1 MSFST
6 SSSRPEQVSAAHSW
20 AVLVCLSV
28 LQFLIAV
35 DVTVVNVALPS
46 IGNDLGVNPR
56 GLTWVVVG
64 YTIAGGGLLML
75 GGRLGD
81 VFGRRRLLLTGTAI
95 FGAASLMAGLADSFA
110 LLVIARLLQG
120 AGEALALPAAMA
132 TIVLLFP
139 EGKARSRALSVW
151 AAVASCGLVL
161 GFVLS
166 GIITEHLGWRW
177 IFLIAVPFILFVLLA
192 TVVLLPRDQK
202 QERAPLDF
210 LGSILLTSAPLLFA
224 FGVVEAG
231 ENTGNL
237 PWLAIAALVGAS
249 VAAGLFVTVERR
261 AANPLVP
268 LTFFHNRTR
277 VRANLATALLS
288 AALSTSF
295 LLFTFYLQDEIG
307 LSPLEAGLLLLP
319 LAVALI
325 AAVTI
330 VPRLLGRWGARSCIV
345 VGLSSAGVGM
355 IVIAVA
361 AQLEAPAWLLTPAML
376 FIAAGMGFG
385 LVGLQYAAVT
395 EVTEE
400 DAGVASGV
408 QRASDQLG
416 GSAGVTVYVGLGFT
430 SIAHGLSPYVLSSG
444 LAIVG
449 LCIAGA
455 IAARIALPNVEVTNT
470 DSMGSS

>member
-1 MSFST
+1 MSFFTST
-6 SSSRPEQVSAAHSW
+6 SRPEHISTTRSW
-20 AVLVCLSV
+20 AALVCLSV
-28 LQFLIAV
+28 LQFFIAV

-46 IGNDLGVNPR
+46 IGDDFGVDPR

-64 YTIAGGGLLML
+64 YTITGGGLLML

-81 VFGRRRLLLTGTAI
+81 VFGRRRLLLIGTAI
-95 FGAASLMAGLADSFA
+95 FGAASMMAGFA
-110 LLVIARLLQG
+110 ETFAVLVAARLFQG
-120 AGEALALPAAMA
+120 VGEALALPAAMA

-139 EGKARSRALSVW
+139 EGRARTRALSVW

-177 IFLIAVPFILFVLLA
+177 VFLIAVPFILFVLIS
-192 TVVLLPRDQK
+192 TVILLPGDRK
-202 QERAPLDF
+202 QERAPLDI
-210 LGSILLTSAPLLFA
+210 LGSILLTGAPLLFA
-224 FGVVEAG
+224 FGIVEAG
-231 ENTGNL
+231 EGMSWL
-237 PWLAIAALVGAS
+237 PVAALTGAF
-249 VAAGLFVTVERR
+249 VAAILFVGVERR
-261 AANPLVP
+261 ARNPVIP
-268 LTFFHNRTR
+268 LAFFRNRTR

-295 LLFTFYLQDEIG
+295 LLFTFYLQDELG

-325 AAVTI
+325 VAVTV
-330 VPRLLGRWGARSCIV
+330 VPRLMGRWGARSCIIA
-345 VGLSSAGVGM
+345 GLGFAGAGM

-361 AQLEAPAWLLTPAML
+361 AQLDAPAWVLIPAML

-395 EVTEE
+395 GVTDD

-408 QRASDQLG
+408 QRAADQLG
-416 GSAGVTVYVGLGFT
+416 GSAGVTVFVGLGFA
-430 SIAHGLSPYVLSSG
+430 SIAHGVSPYLLSSG
-444 LAIVG
+444 LAIIG
-449 LCIAGA
+449 LGV
-455 IAARIALPNVEVTNT
+455 AAFVARRVAVSDEHTTEQGVNT
-470 DSMGSS
+470 EA

>member
-1 MSFST
+1 MSFFTST
-6 SSSRPEQVSAAHSW
+6 SRPEHISTTRSW
-20 AVLVCLSV
+20 AALVCLSV
-28 LQFLIAV
+28 LQFFIAV

-46 IGNDLGVNPR
+46 IGDDFGVDPR

-64 YTIAGGGLLML
+64 YTITGGGLLML

-81 VFGRRRLLLTGTAI
+81 VFGRRRLLLIGTAI
-95 FGAASLMAGLADSFA
+95 FGAASMMAGFA
-110 LLVIARLLQG
+110 ETFAVLVAARLFQG
-120 AGEALALPAAMA
+120 VGEALALPAAMA

-139 EGKARSRALSVW
+139 EGRARTRALSVW

-177 IFLIAVPFILFVLLA
+177 VFLIAVPFILFVLIA
-192 TVVLLPRDQK
+192 TVILLPGDRK
-202 QERAPLDF
+202 QERAPLDI
-210 LGSILLTSAPLLFA
+210 LGSILLTGAPLLFA
-224 FGVVEAG
+224 FGIVEAG
-231 ENTGNL
+231 EGMSWLPVAALTG
-237 PWLAIAALVGAS
+237 AFIAAI
-249 VAAGLFVTVERR
+249 LFVGVERR
-261 AANPLVP
+261 APNPLIP
-268 LTFFHNRTR
+268 LAFFRNRTR

-295 LLFTFYLQDEIG
+295 LLFTFYLQDELG

-325 AAVTI
+325 VAVTV
-330 VPRLLGRWGARSCIV
+330 VPRLMGRWGARSCIIA
-345 VGLSSAGVGM
+345 GLGFAGAGM

-361 AQLEAPAWLLTPAML
+361 AQLDAPAWVLIPAML

-395 EVTEE
+395 GVTDD

-408 QRASDQLG
+408 QRAADQLG
-416 GSAGVTVYVGLGFT
+416 GSVGVTVFVGLGFA
-430 SIAHGLSPYVLSSG
+430 SIAHGVSPYLLSSG
-444 LAIVG
+444 LAIIG
-449 LCIAGA
+449 LGV
-455 IAARIALPNVEVTNT
+455 AAFVARRVAVSDEHTTEQGVNT
-470 DSMGSS
+470 EA

>member
-1 MSFST
+1 VSFFTST
-6 SSSRPEQVSAAHSW
+6 SRPEHISTTRSW
-20 AVLVCLSV
+20 AALVCLSV
-28 LQFLIAV
+28 LQFFIAV

-46 IGNDLGVNPR
+46 IGDDFGVDPR

-64 YTIAGGGLLML
+64 YTITGGGLLML

-81 VFGRRRLLLTGTAI
+81 VFGRRRLLLIGTAI
-95 FGAASLMAGLADSFA
+95 FGAASMMAGFA
-110 LLVIARLLQG
+110 ETFAVLVAARLFQG
-120 AGEALALPAAMA
+120 VGEALALPAAMA

-139 EGKARSRALSVW
+139 EGRARTRALSVW

-177 IFLIAVPFILFVLLA
+177 VFLIAVPFILFVLIA
-192 TVVLLPRDQK
+192 TVILLPGDRK
-202 QERAPLDF
+202 QERAPLDI
-210 LGSILLTSAPLLFA
+210 LGSILLTGAPLLFA
-224 FGVVEAG
+224 FGIVEAG
-231 ENTGNL
+231 EGMSWL
-237 PWLAIAALVGAS
+237 PVAALTGAF
-249 VAAGLFVTVERR
+249 VAAILFVGVERR
-261 AANPLVP
+261 APNPLIP
-268 LTFFHNRTR
+268 LAFFRNRTR

-295 LLFTFYLQDEIG
+295 LLFTFYLQDELG

-325 AAVTI
+325 VAVTV
-330 VPRLLGRWGARSCIV
+330 VPRLMGRWGARSCIIA
-345 VGLSSAGVGM
+345 GLGFAGAGM

-361 AQLEAPAWLLTPAML
+361 AQLDAPAWVLIPAML

-395 EVTEE
+395 GVTDD

-408 QRASDQLG
+408 QRAADQLG
-416 GSAGVTVYVGLGFT
+416 GSAGVTVFVGLGFA
-430 SIAHGLSPYVLSSG
+430 SIAHGVSPYLLSSG
-444 LAIVG
+444 LAIIG
-449 LCIAGA
+449 LGV
-455 IAARIALPNVEVTNT
+455 AAFVARRVAVSDEHTTEQGVNT
-470 DSMGSS
+470 EA

>member
-1 MSFST
+1 MSFFTST
-6 SSSRPEQVSAAHSW
+6 SRPEHISTTRSW
-20 AVLVCLSV
+20 AALVCLSV
-28 LQFLIAV
+28 LQFFIAV

-46 IGNDLGVNPR
+46 IGDDFGVDPR

-64 YTIAGGGLLML
+64 YTITGGGLLML

-81 VFGRRRLLLTGTAI
+81 VFGRRRLLLIGTAI
-95 FGAASLMAGLADSFA
+95 FGAASMMAGFA
-110 LLVIARLLQG
+110 ETFAVLVAARLFQG
-120 AGEALALPAAMA
+120 VGEALALPAAMA

-139 EGKARSRALSVW
+139 EGRARTRALSVW

-177 IFLIAVPFILFVLLA
+177 VFLIAVPFILFVLIS
-192 TVVLLPRDQK
+192 TVILLPGDRK
-202 QERAPLDF
+202 QERAPLDI
-210 LGSILLTSAPLLFA
+210 LGSILLTGAPLLFA
-224 FGVVEAG
+224 FGIVEAG
-231 ENTGNL
+231 EGMSWLPVAALTG
-237 PWLAIAALVGAS
+237 AFIAAI
-249 VAAGLFVTVERR
+249 LFVGVERR
-261 AANPLVP
+261 APNPLIP
-268 LTFFHNRTR
+268 LAFFRNRTR

-295 LLFTFYLQDEIG
+295 LLFTFYLQDELG

-325 AAVTI
+325 VAVTV
-330 VPRLLGRWGARSCIV
+330 VPRLMGRWGARSCIIA
-345 VGLSSAGVGM
+345 GLGFAGAGM

-361 AQLEAPAWLLTPAML
+361 AQLDAPAWVLIPAML

-395 EVTEE
+395 GVTDD

-408 QRASDQLG
+408 QRAADQLG
-416 GSAGVTVYVGLGFT
+416 GSAGVTVFVGLGFA
-430 SIAHGLSPYVLSSG
+430 SIAHGVSPYLLSSG
-444 LAIVG
+444 LAIIG
-449 LCIAGA
+449 LGV
-455 IAARIALPNVEVTNT
+455 AAFVARRVAVSDEHTTEQGVNT
-470 DSMGSS
+470 EA

>member
-1 MSFST
+1 M
-6 SSSRPEQVSAAHSW
+6 
-20 AVLVCLSV
+20 SV
-28 LQFLIAV
+28 LQFFIAV

-46 IGNDLGVNPR
+46 IGDDFGVDPR

-64 YTIAGGGLLML
+64 YTITGGGLLML

-81 VFGRRRLLLTGTAI
+81 VFGRRRLLLIGTAI
-95 FGAASLMAGLADSFA
+95 FGAASMMAGFA
-110 LLVIARLLQG
+110 ETFAVLVAARLFQG
-120 AGEALALPAAMA
+120 VGEALALPAAMA

-139 EGKARSRALSVW
+139 EGRARTRALSVW

-177 IFLIAVPFILFVLLA
+177 VFLIAVPFILFVLIA
-192 TVVLLPRDQK
+192 TVILLPGDRK
-202 QERAPLDF
+202 QERAPLDI
-210 LGSILLTSAPLLFA
+210 LGSILLTGAPLLFA
-224 FGVVEAG
+224 FGIVEAG
-231 ENTGNL
+231 EGMSWLPVAALTG
-237 PWLAIAALVGAS
+237 AFIAAI
-249 VAAGLFVTVERR
+249 LFVGVERR
-261 AANPLVP
+261 APNPLIP
-268 LTFFHNRTR
+268 LAFFRNRTR

-295 LLFTFYLQDEIG
+295 LLFTFYLQDELG

-325 AAVTI
+325 VAVTV
-330 VPRLLGRWGARSCIV
+330 VPRLMGRWGARSCIIA
-345 VGLSSAGVGM
+345 GLGFAGAGM

-361 AQLEAPAWLLTPAML
+361 AQLDAPAWVLIPAML

-395 EVTEE
+395 GVTDD

-408 QRASDQLG
+408 QRAADQLG
-416 GSAGVTVYVGLGFT
+416 GSAGVTVFVGLGFA
-430 SIAHGLSPYVLSSG
+430 SIAHGVSPYLLSSG
-444 LAIVG
+444 LAIIG
-449 LCIAGA
+449 LGV
-455 IAARIALPNVEVTNT
+455 AAFVARRVAVSDEHTTEQGVNT
-470 DSMGSS
+470 EA

>member
-1 MSFST
+1 MSFFTST
-6 SSSRPEQVSAAHSW
+6 SRPERISTTRSW
-20 AVLVCLSV
+20 AALVCLSV
-28 LQFLIAV
+28 LQFFIAV

-46 IGNDLGVNPR
+46 IGDDFGVDPR

-64 YTIAGGGLLML
+64 YTITGGGLLML

-81 VFGRRRLLLTGTAI
+81 VFGRRRLLLIGTAI
-95 FGAASLMAGLADSFA
+95 FGAASMMAGFA
-110 LLVIARLLQG
+110 ETFAVLVAARLFQG
-120 AGEALALPAAMA
+120 VGEALALPAAMA

-139 EGKARSRALSVW
+139 EGRARTRALSIW

-177 IFLIAVPFILFVLLA
+177 VFLIAVPFILFVLIA
-192 TVVLLPRDQK
+192 TVILLPGDRK
-202 QERAPLDF
+202 QERAPLDI
-210 LGSILLTSAPLLFA
+210 LGSILLTGAPLLFA
-224 FGVVEAG
+224 FGIVEAG
-231 ENTGNL
+231 EGMSWLPVAALTG
-237 PWLAIAALVGAS
+237 AFIAAI
-249 VAAGLFVTVERR
+249 LFVGVERR
-261 AANPLVP
+261 APNPLIP
-268 LTFFHNRTR
+268 LAFFRNRTR

-295 LLFTFYLQDEIG
+295 LLFTFYLQDELG

-325 AAVTI
+325 VAVTV
-330 VPRLLGRWGARSCIV
+330 VPRLMGRWGARSCIIA
-345 VGLSSAGVGM
+345 GLGFAGAGM

-361 AQLEAPAWLLTPAML
+361 AQLDAPAWVLIPAML

-395 EVTEE
+395 GVTDD

-408 QRASDQLG
+408 QRAADQLG
-416 GSAGVTVYVGLGFT
+416 GSAGVTVFVGLGFA
-430 SIAHGLSPYVLSSG
+430 SIAHGVSPYLLSSG
-444 LAIVG
+444 LAIIG
-449 LCIAGA
+449 LGV
-455 IAARIALPNVEVTNT
+455 AAFVARRVAVSDEHTTEQGVNT
-470 DSMGSS
+470 EA

>member
-1 MSFST
+1 MSFFTST
-6 SSSRPEQVSAAHSW
+6 SRPEHISAARSW
-20 AVLVCLSV
+20 AALVCLSV
-28 LQFLIAV
+28 LQFFIAV

-46 IGNDLGVNPR
+46 IGDDFGVDPR

-64 YTIAGGGLLML
+64 YTITGGGLLML

-81 VFGRRRLLLTGTAI
+81 VFGRRRLLLIGTAI
-95 FGAASLMAGLADSFA
+95 FGAASMMAGFA
-110 LLVIARLLQG
+110 ETFAVLVAARLFQG
-120 AGEALALPAAMA
+120 VGEALALPAAMA

-139 EGKARSRALSVW
+139 EGRARTRALSVW

-177 IFLIAVPFILFVLLA
+177 VFLIAVPFILFVLIA
-192 TVVLLPRDQK
+192 TVILLPGDRK
-202 QERAPLDF
+202 QERAPLDI
-210 LGSILLTSAPLLFA
+210 LGSILLTGAPLLFA
-224 FGVVEAG
+224 FGIVEAG
-231 ENTGNL
+231 EGMSWL
-237 PWLAIAALVGAS
+237 PVAALTGAF
-249 VAAGLFVTVERR
+249 VAAILFVGVERR
-261 AANPLVP
+261 ARNPVIP
-268 LTFFHNRTR
+268 LAFFRNRTR

-295 LLFTFYLQDEIG
+295 LLFTFYLQDELG

-325 AAVTI
+325 VAVTV
-330 VPRLLGRWGARSCIV
+330 VPRLMGRWGARSCIIA
-345 VGLSSAGVGM
+345 GLGFAGAGM

-361 AQLEAPAWLLTPAML
+361 AQLDAPAWVLIPAML

-395 EVTEE
+395 GVTDD

-408 QRASDQLG
+408 QRAADQLG
-416 GSAGVTVYVGLGFT
+416 GSAGVTVFVGLGFA
-430 SIAHGLSPYVLSSG
+430 SIAHGVSPYLLSSG
-444 LAIVG
+444 LAIIG
-449 LCIAGA
+449 LGV
-455 IAARIALPNVEVTNT
+455 AAFVARRVAVSDEHTTEQGVNT
-470 DSMGSS
+470 EA

>member
-1 MSFST
+1 MSFFTST
-6 SSSRPEQVSAAHSW
+6 SRPEHISTARSW
-20 AVLVCLSV
+20 AALVCLSV
-28 LQFLIAV
+28 LQFFIAV

-46 IGNDLGVNPR
+46 IGDDFGVDPR

-64 YTIAGGGLLML
+64 YTITGGGLLML

-81 VFGRRRLLLTGTAI
+81 VFGRRRLLLIGTAI
-95 FGAASLMAGLADSFA
+95 FGAASMMAGFA
-110 LLVIARLLQG
+110 ETFAVLVAARLFQG
-120 AGEALALPAAMA
+120 VGEALALPAAMA

-139 EGKARSRALSVW
+139 EGRARTRALSVW

-177 IFLIAVPFILFVLLA
+177 VFLIAVPFILFVLIS
-192 TVVLLPRDQK
+192 TVILLPGDRK
-202 QERAPLDF
+202 QERAPLDI
-210 LGSILLTSAPLLFA
+210 LGSILLTGAPLLFA
-224 FGVVEAG
+224 FGIVEAG
-231 ENTGNL
+231 EGMSWL
-237 PWLAIAALVGAS
+237 PVAALTGAF
-249 VAAGLFVTVERR
+249 VAAILFVGVERR
-261 AANPLVP
+261 APNPVIP
-268 LTFFHNRTR
+268 LAFFRNRTR

-295 LLFTFYLQDEIG
+295 LLFTFYLQDELG

-325 AAVTI
+325 VAVTV
-330 VPRLLGRWGARSCIV
+330 VPRLMGRWGARSCIIA
-345 VGLSSAGVGM
+345 GLGFAGAGM

-361 AQLEAPAWLLTPAML
+361 AQLDAPAWVLIPAML

-395 EVTEE
+395 GVTDD

-408 QRASDQLG
+408 QRAADQLG
-416 GSAGVTVYVGLGFT
+416 GSAGVTVFVGLGFA
-430 SIAHGLSPYVLSSG
+430 SIAHGVSPYLLSSG
-444 LAIVG
+444 LAIIG
-449 LCIAGA
+449 LGV
-455 IAARIALPNVEVTNT
+455 AAFVARRVAVSDEHTTEQGVNT
-470 DSMGSS
+470 EA

>member
-1 MSFST
+1 MSFFTST
-6 SSSRPEQVSAAHSW
+6 SRPEHISTARSW
-20 AVLVCLSV
+20 AALVCLSV
-28 LQFLIAV
+28 LQFFIAV

-46 IGNDLGVNPR
+46 IGDDFGVDPR

-64 YTIAGGGLLML
+64 YTITGGGLLML

-81 VFGRRRLLLTGTAI
+81 VFGRRRLLLIGTAI
-95 FGAASLMAGLADSFA
+95 FGAASMMAGFA
-110 LLVIARLLQG
+110 ETFAVLVAARLFQG
-120 AGEALALPAAMA
+120 VGEALALPAAMA

-139 EGKARSRALSVW
+139 EGRARTRALSVW

-177 IFLIAVPFILFVLLA
+177 VFLIAVPFILFVLIA
-192 TVVLLPRDQK
+192 TVILLPGDRK
-202 QERAPLDF
+202 QERAPLDI
-210 LGSILLTSAPLLFA
+210 LGSILLTGAPLLFA
-224 FGVVEAG
+224 FGIVEAG
-231 ENTGNL
+231 EGMSWLPVAALTG
-237 PWLAIAALVGAS
+237 AFIAAI
-249 VAAGLFVTVERR
+249 LFVGVERR
-261 AANPLVP
+261 APNPLIP
-268 LTFFHNRTR
+268 LAFFRNRTR

-295 LLFTFYLQDEIG
+295 LLFTFYLQDELG

-325 AAVTI
+325 VAVTV
-330 VPRLLGRWGARSCIV
+330 VPRLMGRWGARSCVIA
-345 VGLSSAGVGM
+345 GLGFAGAGM

-361 AQLEAPAWLLTPAML
+361 AQLDAPAWVLIPAML

-395 EVTEE
+395 GVTDD

-408 QRASDQLG
+408 QRAADQLG
-416 GSAGVTVYVGLGFT
+416 GSAGVTVFVGLGFA
-430 SIAHGLSPYVLSSG
+430 SIAHGVSPYLLSSG
-444 LAIVG
+444 LAIIG
-449 LCIAGA
+449 LGV
-455 IAARIALPNVEVTNT
+455 AAFVARRVAVSDEHTTEQGVNT
-470 DSMGSS
+470 EA

>member
-1 MSFST
+1 MSFFTST
-6 SSSRPEQVSAAHSW
+6 SRPEHISTTRSW
-20 AVLVCLSV
+20 AALVCLSV
-28 LQFLIAV
+28 LQFFIAV

-46 IGNDLGVNPR
+46 IGDDFGVDPR

-64 YTIAGGGLLML
+64 YTITGGGLLML

-81 VFGRRRLLLTGTAI
+81 VFGRRRLLLIGTAI
-95 FGAASLMAGLADSFA
+95 FGAASMMAGFA
-110 LLVIARLLQG
+110 ETFAVLVAARLFQG
-120 AGEALALPAAMA
+120 VGEALALPAAMA

-139 EGKARSRALSVW
+139 EGRARTRALSVW

-177 IFLIAVPFILFVLLA
+177 VFLIAVPFILFVLIA
-192 TVVLLPRDQK
+192 TVILLPGDRK
-202 QERAPLDF
+202 QERAPLDI
-210 LGSILLTSAPLLFA
+210 LGSILLTGAPLLFA
-224 FGVVEAG
+224 FGIVEAG
-231 ENTGNL
+231 EGMSWLPVAALTG
-237 PWLAIAALVGAS
+237 AFIAAI
-249 VAAGLFVTVERR
+249 LFVGVERR
-261 AANPLVP
+261 APNPVIP
-268 LTFFHNRTR
+268 LAFFRNRTR

-295 LLFTFYLQDEIG
+295 LLFTFYLQDELG

-325 AAVTI
+325 VAVTV
-330 VPRLLGRWGARSCIV
+330 VPRLMGRWGARSCIIA
-345 VGLSSAGVGM
+345 GLGFAGAGM

-361 AQLEAPAWLLTPAML
+361 AQLDAPAWVLIPAML

-395 EVTEE
+395 GVTDD

-408 QRASDQLG
+408 QRAADQLG
-416 GSAGVTVYVGLGFT
+416 GSAGVTVFVGLGFA
-430 SIAHGLSPYVLSSG
+430 SIAHGVSPYLLSSG
-444 LAIVG
+444 LAIIG
-449 LCIAGA
+449 LGV
-455 IAARIALPNVEVTNT
+455 AAFVARRVAVSDEHTTEQGVNT
-470 DSMGSS
+470 EA

>member
-1 MSFST
+1 MSFFTST
-6 SSSRPEQVSAAHSW
+6 SRPEHISSTRSW
-20 AVLVCLSV
+20 AALVCLSV
-28 LQFLIAV
+28 LQFFIAV

-46 IGNDLGVNPR
+46 IGDDFGVDPR

-64 YTIAGGGLLML
+64 YTITGGGLLML

-81 VFGRRRLLLTGTAI
+81 VFGRRRLLLIGTAI
-95 FGAASLMAGLADSFA
+95 FGAASMMAGFA
-110 LLVIARLLQG
+110 ETFAVLVAARLFQG
-120 AGEALALPAAMA
+120 VGEALALPAAMA

-139 EGKARSRALSVW
+139 EGRARTRALSVW

-177 IFLIAVPFILFVLLA
+177 VFLIAVPFILFVLIA
-192 TVVLLPRDQK
+192 TVILLPGDRK
-202 QERAPLDF
+202 QERAPLDI
-210 LGSILLTSAPLLFA
+210 LGSILLTGAPLLFA
-224 FGVVEAG
+224 FGIVEAG
-231 ENTGNL
+231 EGMSWLPVAALTG
-237 PWLAIAALVGAS
+237 AFIAAI
-249 VAAGLFVTVERR
+249 LFVGVERR
-261 AANPLVP
+261 APNPLIP
-268 LTFFHNRTR
+268 LAFFRNRTR

-295 LLFTFYLQDEIG
+295 LLFTFYLQDELG

-325 AAVTI
+325 VAVTV
-330 VPRLLGRWGARSCIV
+330 VPRLMGRWGARSCIIA
-345 VGLSSAGVGM
+345 GLGFAGAGM

-361 AQLEAPAWLLTPAML
+361 AQLDAPAWVLIPAML

-395 EVTEE
+395 GVTDD

-408 QRASDQLG
+408 QRAADQLG
-416 GSAGVTVYVGLGFT
+416 GSAGVTVFVGLGFA
-430 SIAHGLSPYVLSSG
+430 SIAHGVSPYLLSSG
-444 LAIVG
+444 LAIIG
-449 LCIAGA
+449 LGV
-455 IAARIALPNVEVTNT
+455 AAFVARRVAVSDEHTTEQGVNT
-470 DSMGSS
+470 EA

>member
-1 MSFST
+1 MSFFTST
-6 SSSRPEQVSAAHSW
+6 SRPEHISTTRSW
-20 AVLVCLSV
+20 AALVCLSV
-28 LQFLIAV
+28 LQFFIAV

-46 IGNDLGVNPR
+46 IGDDFGVDPR

-64 YTIAGGGLLML
+64 YTITGGGLLML

-81 VFGRRRLLLTGTAI
+81 VFGRRRLLLIGTAI
-95 FGAASLMAGLADSFA
+95 FGAASMMAGFA
-110 LLVIARLLQG
+110 ETFAVLVAARLFQG
-120 AGEALALPAAMA
+120 VGEALALPAAMA

-139 EGKARSRALSVW
+139 EGRARTRALSVW

-177 IFLIAVPFILFVLLA
+177 VFLIAVPFILFVLIA
-192 TVVLLPRDQK
+192 TVILLPGDRK
-202 QERAPLDF
+202 QERAPLDI
-210 LGSILLTSAPLLFA
+210 LGSILLTGAPLLFA
-224 FGVVEAG
+224 FGIVEAG
-231 ENTGNL
+231 EGMSWL
-237 PWLAIAALVGAS
+237 PVAALTGAF
-249 VAAGLFVTVERR
+249 VAAILFVGVERR
-261 AANPLVP
+261 APNPLIP
-268 LTFFHNRTR
+268 LAFFRNRTR

-295 LLFTFYLQDEIG
+295 LLFTFYLQDELG

-325 AAVTI
+325 VAVTI
-330 VPRLLGRWGARSCIV
+330 VPRLMRRWGARSCIIA
-345 VGLSSAGVGM
+345 GLGFAGAGM

-361 AQLEAPAWLLTPAML
+361 AQLDAPAWVLIPAML

-395 EVTEE
+395 GVTDD

-408 QRASDQLG
+408 QRAADQLG
-416 GSAGVTVYVGLGFT
+416 GSAGVTVFVGLGFA
-430 SIAHGLSPYVLSSG
+430 SIAHGVSPYLLSSG
-444 LAIVG
+444 LAIIG
-449 LCIAGA
+449 LGV
-455 IAARIALPNVEVTNT
+455 AAFVARRVAVSDEHTTEQGVNT
-470 DSMGSS
+470 EA

>member
-1 MSFST
+1 MSFFTST
-6 SSSRPEQVSAAHSW
+6 SRPEHISTARSW
-20 AVLVCLSV
+20 AALVCLSV
-28 LQFLIAV
+28 LQFFIAV

-46 IGNDLGVNPR
+46 IGDEFGVDPR

-64 YTIAGGGLLML
+64 YTITGGGLLML

-81 VFGRRRLLLTGTAI
+81 VVGRRRLLLIGTAI
-95 FGAASLMAGLADSFA
+95 FGAASMMAGFA
-110 LLVIARLLQG
+110 ETFAVLVVARLFQG
-120 AGEALALPAAMA
+120 VGEALALPAAMA

-139 EGKARSRALSVW
+139 EGRARTRALSVW

-177 IFLIAVPFILFVLLA
+177 VFLIAVPFILFVLIS
-192 TVVLLPRDQK
+192 TVILLPGDRK
-202 QERAPLDF
+202 QERAPLDI
-210 LGSILLTSAPLLFA
+210 LGSILLTGAPLLFA
-224 FGVVEAG
+224 FGIVEAG
-231 ENTGNL
+231 EGMSWL
-237 PWLAIAALVGAS
+237 PVAALTGAF
-249 VAAGLFVTVERR
+249 VAAILFVGVERR
-261 AANPLVP
+261 APNPVIP
-268 LTFFHNRTR
+268 LAFFRNRTR

-295 LLFTFYLQDEIG
+295 LLFTFYLQDELG

-325 AAVTI
+325 VAVTV
-330 VPRLLGRWGARSCIV
+330 VPRLMGRWGARSCIIA
-345 VGLSSAGVGM
+345 GLGFAGAGM

-361 AQLEAPAWLLTPAML
+361 AQLDAPAWVLIPAML

-395 EVTEE
+395 GVTDD

-408 QRASDQLG
+408 QRAADQLG
-416 GSAGVTVYVGLGFT
+416 GSAGVTVFVGLGFA
-430 SIAHGLSPYVLSSG
+430 SIAHGVSPYLLSSG
-444 LAIVG
+444 LAIIG
-449 LCIAGA
+449 LGV
-455 IAARIALPNVEVTNT
+455 AAFVARRVAVSDEHTTEQGVNT
-470 DSMGSS
+470 EA

>member
-1 MSFST
+1 MSFFTST
-6 SSSRPEQVSAAHSW
+6 SRPEHISTTRSW
-20 AVLVCLSV
+20 AALVCLSV
-28 LQFLIAV
+28 LQFFIAV

-46 IGNDLGVNPR
+46 IGDDFGVDPR

-64 YTIAGGGLLML
+64 YTITGGGLLML

-81 VFGRRRLLLTGTAI
+81 VFGRRRLLLIGTAI
-95 FGAASLMAGLADSFA
+95 FGAASMMAGFA
-110 LLVIARLLQG
+110 ETFAVLVAARLFQG
-120 AGEALALPAAMA
+120 VGEALALPAAMA

-139 EGKARSRALSVW
+139 EGRARTRALSVW

-177 IFLIAVPFILFVLLA
+177 VFLIAVPFILFVLIS
-192 TVVLLPRDQK
+192 TVILLPGDRK
-202 QERAPLDF
+202 QERAPLDI
-210 LGSILLTSAPLLFA
+210 LGSILLTGAPLLFA
-224 FGVVEAG
+224 FGIVEAG
-231 ENTGNL
+231 EGMSWL
-237 PWLAIAALVGAS
+237 PVAALTGAF
-249 VAAGLFVTVERR
+249 VAAILFVGVERR
-261 AANPLVP
+261 APNPVIP
-268 LTFFHNRTR
+268 LAFFRNRTR

-295 LLFTFYLQDEIG
+295 LLFTFYLQDELG

-325 AAVTI
+325 VAVTV
-330 VPRLLGRWGARSCIV
+330 VPRLMGRWGARSCIIA
-345 VGLSSAGVGM
+345 GLGFAGAGM

-361 AQLEAPAWLLTPAML
+361 AQLDAPAWVLIPAML

-395 EVTEE
+395 GVTDD

-408 QRASDQLG
+408 QRAADQLG
-416 GSAGVTVYVGLGFT
+416 GSAGVTVFVGLGFA
-430 SIAHGLSPYVLSSG
+430 SIAHGVSPYLLSSG
-444 LAIVG
+444 LAIIG
-449 LCIAGA
+449 LGV
-455 IAARIALPNVEVTNT
+455 AAFVARRVAVSDEHTTEQGVNT
-470 DSMGSS
+470 EA

>member
-1 MSFST
+1 MSFFTST
-6 SSSRPEQVSAAHSW
+6 SRPEHISTTRSW
-20 AVLVCLSV
+20 AALVCLSV
-28 LQFLIAV
+28 LQFFIAV

-46 IGNDLGVNPR
+46 IGDDFGVDPR

-64 YTIAGGGLLML
+64 YTITGGGLLML

-81 VFGRRRLLLTGTAI
+81 VFGRRRLLLIGTAI
-95 FGAASLMAGLADSFA
+95 FGAASMMAGFA
-110 LLVIARLLQG
+110 ETFAVLIAARLFQG
-120 AGEALALPAAMA
+120 VGEALALPAAMA

-139 EGKARSRALSVW
+139 EGRARTRALSVW

-177 IFLIAVPFILFVLLA
+177 VFLIAVPFILFVLIA
-192 TVVLLPRDQK
+192 TVILLPGDRK
-202 QERAPLDF
+202 QERAPLDI
-210 LGSILLTSAPLLFA
+210 LGSILLTGAPLLFA
-224 FGVVEAG
+224 FGIVEAG
-231 ENTGNL
+231 EGMSWLPVAALTG
-237 PWLAIAALVGAS
+237 AFIAAI
-249 VAAGLFVTVERR
+249 LFVGVERR
-261 AANPLVP
+261 APNPLIP
-268 LTFFHNRTR
+268 LAFFRNRTR

-295 LLFTFYLQDEIG
+295 LLFTFYLQDELG

-325 AAVTI
+325 VAVTV
-330 VPRLLGRWGARSCIV
+330 VPRLMGRWGARSCIIA
-345 VGLSSAGVGM
+345 GLGFAGAGM

-361 AQLEAPAWLLTPAML
+361 AQLDAPAWVLIPAML

-395 EVTEE
+395 GVTDD

-408 QRASDQLG
+408 QRAADQLG
-416 GSAGVTVYVGLGFT
+416 GSAGVTVFVGLGFA
-430 SIAHGLSPYVLSSG
+430 SIAHGVSPYLLSSG
-444 LAIVG
+444 LAIIG
-449 LCIAGA
+449 LGV
-455 IAARIALPNVEVTNT
+455 AAFVARRVAVSDEHTTEQGVNT
-470 DSMGSS
+470 EA

>member
-1 MSFST
+1 MSFFTST
-6 SSSRPEQVSAAHSW
+6 SRPEHISTTRSW
-20 AVLVCLSV
+20 AALVCLSV
-28 LQFLIAV
+28 LQFFIAV

-46 IGNDLGVNPR
+46 IGDDFGVDPR

-64 YTIAGGGLLML
+64 YTITGGGLLML

-81 VFGRRRLLLTGTAI
+81 VFGRRRLLLIGTAI
-95 FGAASLMAGLADSFA
+95 FGAASMMAGFA
-110 LLVIARLLQG
+110 ETFAVLVAARLFQG
-120 AGEALALPAAMA
+120 VGEALALPAAMA

-139 EGKARSRALSVW
+139 EGRARTRALSVW

-177 IFLIAVPFILFVLLA
+177 VFLIAVPFILFVLIA
-192 TVVLLPRDQK
+192 TVILLPGDRK
-202 QERAPLDF
+202 QERAPLDI
-210 LGSILLTSAPLLFA
+210 LGSILLTGAPLLFT
-224 FGVVEAG
+224 FGIVEAG
-231 ENTGNL
+231 EGMSWLPVAALTG
-237 PWLAIAALVGAS
+237 AFIAAI
-249 VAAGLFVTVERR
+249 LFVGVERR
-261 AANPLVP
+261 APNPLIP
-268 LTFFHNRTR
+268 LAFFRNRTR

-295 LLFTFYLQDEIG
+295 LLFTFYLQDELG

-325 AAVTI
+325 VAVTV
-330 VPRLLGRWGARSCIV
+330 VPRLMGRWGARSCVIA
-345 VGLSSAGVGM
+345 GLGFAGAGM

-361 AQLEAPAWLLTPAML
+361 AQLDAPAWVLIPAML

-395 EVTEE
+395 GVTDD

-408 QRASDQLG
+408 QRAADQLG
-416 GSAGVTVYVGLGFT
+416 GSAGVTVFVGLGFA
-430 SIAHGLSPYVLSSG
+430 SIAHGVSPYLLSSG
-444 LAIVG
+444 LAIIG
-449 LCIAGA
+449 LGV
-455 IAARIALPNVEVTNT
+455 AAFVARRVAVSDEHTTEQGVNT
-470 DSMGSS
+470 EA

>member
-1 MSFST
+1 MSFFTST
-6 SSSRPEQVSAAHSW
+6 SRPEHISTTRSW
-20 AVLVCLSV
+20 AALVCLSV
-28 LQFLIAV
+28 LQFFIAV

-46 IGNDLGVNPR
+46 IGDDFGVDPR

-64 YTIAGGGLLML
+64 YTITGGGLLML

-81 VFGRRRLLLTGTAI
+81 VFGRRRLLLIGTAI
-95 FGAASLMAGLADSFA
+95 FGAASMMAGFA
-110 LLVIARLLQG
+110 ETFAVLVAARLFQG
-120 AGEALALPAAMA
+120 VGEALALPAAMA

-139 EGKARSRALSVW
+139 EGRARTRALSVW

-177 IFLIAVPFILFVLLA
+177 VFLIAVPFILFVLIA
-192 TVVLLPRDQK
+192 TVILLPGDRK
-202 QERAPLDF
+202 QERAPLDI
-210 LGSILLTSAPLLFA
+210 LGSILLTGAPLLFA
-224 FGVVEAG
+224 FGIVEAG
-231 ENTGNL
+231 EGMSWLPVAALTG
-237 PWLAIAALVGAS
+237 AFIAAI
-249 VAAGLFVTVERR
+249 LFVGVERR
-261 AANPLVP
+261 APNPLIP
-268 LTFFHNRTR
+268 LAFFRNRTR

-295 LLFTFYLQDEIG
+295 LLFTFYLQDELG

-325 AAVTI
+325 VAVTV
-330 VPRLLGRWGARSCIV
+330 VPRLMGRWGARSCIIA
-345 VGLSSAGVGM
+345 GLGFAGAGM

-361 AQLEAPAWLLTPAML
+361 AQLDAPAWVLIPAML

-395 EVTEE
+395 GVTDD

-408 QRASDQLG
+408 QRAADQLG
-416 GSAGVTVYVGLGFT
+416 GSAGVTVFVGLGFA
-430 SIAHGLSPYVLSSG
+430 SIAHGVSPYLLSSG
-444 LAIVG
+444 LAIIG
-449 LCIAGA
+449 LGV
-455 IAARIALPNVEVTNT
+455 AAFVARRVAVSDEHTTEQGVNT
-470 DSMGSS
+470 EA

>member
-1 MSFST
+1 MSFFTST
-6 SSSRPEQVSAAHSW
+6 SRPEHISTTRSW
-20 AVLVCLSV
+20 AALVCLSV
-28 LQFLIAV
+28 LQFFIAV

-46 IGNDLGVNPR
+46 IGDDFGVDPR

-64 YTIAGGGLLML
+64 YTITGGGLLML

-81 VFGRRRLLLTGTAI
+81 VFGRRRLLLIGTAI
-95 FGAASLMAGLADSFA
+95 FGAASMMAGFA
-110 LLVIARLLQG
+110 ETFAVLVAARLFQG
-120 AGEALALPAAMA
+120 VGEALALPAAMA

-139 EGKARSRALSVW
+139 EGRARTRALSVW

-177 IFLIAVPFILFVLLA
+177 VFLIAVPFILFVLIA
-192 TVVLLPRDQK
+192 TVILLPGDRK
-202 QERAPLDF
+202 QERAPLDI
-210 LGSILLTSAPLLFA
+210 LGSILLTGAPLLFA
-224 FGVVEAG
+224 FGIVEAG
-231 ENTGNL
+231 EGMSWL
-237 PWLAIAALVGAS
+237 PVAALTGAF
-249 VAAGLFVTVERR
+249 VAAILFVGVERR
-261 AANPLVP
+261 APNPVIP
-268 LTFFHNRTR
+268 LAFFRNRTR

-295 LLFTFYLQDEIG
+295 LLFTFYLQDELG

-325 AAVTI
+325 VAVTV
-330 VPRLLGRWGARSCIV
+330 VPRLMGRWGARSCIIA
-345 VGLSSAGVGM
+345 GLGFAGAGM

-361 AQLEAPAWLLTPAML
+361 AQLDAPAWVLIPAML

-395 EVTEE
+395 GVTDD

-408 QRASDQLG
+408 QRAADQLG
-416 GSAGVTVYVGLGFT
+416 GSAGVTVFVGLGFA
-430 SIAHGLSPYVLSSG
+430 SIAHGVSPYLLSSG
-444 LAIVG
+444 LAIIG
-449 LCIAGA
+449 LGV
-455 IAARIALPNVEVTNT
+455 AAFVARRVAVSDEHTTEQGVNT
-470 DSMGSS
+470 EA